1 MQRYKQLESQV
12 ATIIQRYDGRE
23 AALRQNLRRT
33 HVSTVGRPMMRA
45 SES

>member
-33 HVSTVGRPMMRA
+33 HVSTQA
-45 SES
+45 THDAC